1 MKKLL
6 VRRLGVASVAKF
18 VGVAQAIWAF
28 IAGFFAMFGGI
39 ASVATHDE
47 WDWATKVGASIAVA
61 LVALVVVPLVAFLVG
76 WIYGAIVSLIANLFL
91 HTSKGIEID
100 VEEAK

>member
-18 VGVAQAIWAF
+18 LGVAQAIWAF
-28 IAGFFAMFGGI
+28 IAGFFVMFGGI
-39 ASVATHDE
+39 SAVATQDD
-47 WDWATKVGASIAVA
+47 WDWATKVGATVGVVFVS
-61 LVALVVVPLVAFLVG
+61 LVVIPAFAFLAG
-76 WIYGAIVSLIANLFL
+76 WVYGAIVSLIANLFL
-91 HTSKGIEID
+91 HTAKGIEID